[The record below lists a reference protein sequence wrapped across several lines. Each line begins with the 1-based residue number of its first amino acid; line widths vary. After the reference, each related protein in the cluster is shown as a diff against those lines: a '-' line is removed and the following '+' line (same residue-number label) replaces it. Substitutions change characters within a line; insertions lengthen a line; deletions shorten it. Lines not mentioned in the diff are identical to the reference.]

1 MTLPA
6 NKLKVVHEAKRQL
19 GLSDDLYRDILWNVA
34 GVESARDLDDTG
46 FDQVMARFRDLG
58 FVSTARK
65 RYYGDRPGMASAK
78 QVKLIRSLWREYV
91 GGATDDVALDHWIR
105 RTFHVDSLRFVDADM
120 AHRVVGAL
128 MQMKRRRSEAKAG

>member
-1 MTLPA
+1 
-6 NKLKVVHEAKRQL
+6 
-19 GLSDDLYRDILWNVA
+19 VA
-34 GVESARDLDDTG
+34 GVESARDLDDAG
-46 FDQVMARFRDLG
+46 FDQVMARFHDLG

-128 MQMKRRRSEAKAG
+128 MQMKRRRPEAKAG